1 MIKPEFPYLGNQC
14 IITSDRVTLHSK
26 KDGVYLFGKATVCL
40 SSPSTINLDSNEA
53 IKMNAPVIELGL
65 NAKDLGQPVILGLEL
80 VDLLNELIQS
90 LQVVSTALSKADGT
104 SEEAIADSFDDIKIA
119 GESLT
124 QATDNA
130 KAILNTILSENT
142 YTL

>member
-1 MIKPEFPYLGNQC
+1 MIKPQFPYLGNQC
-14 IITSDRVTLHSK
+14 ILTSDRVMLHSK

-40 SSPSTINLDSNEA
+40 SSPSTINLDSKEA

-65 NAKDLGQPVILGLEL
+65 NAKDLGQPVVLGLEL
-80 VDLLNELIQS
+80 TDILDELIQA
-90 LQVVSTALSKADGT
+90 LQVVSTALSKSDGT
-104 SEEAIADSFDDIKIA
+104 SEEAVAASFDDLKIS

-124 QATDNA
+124 QATNNA
-130 KAILNTILSENT
+130 SAALDTILSEYT